1 MQPPTAI
8 YTSIITVIIMLRH
21 TASENISFR
30 IVLEYPRVDLG
41 EIAHI
46 VLLHCAAE
54 QTLPHFEP

>member
-1 MQPPTAI
+1 MQLQTAI
-8 YTSIITVIIMLRH
+8 YMSIITIIMLRH
-21 TASENISFR
+21 TASENISFK
-30 IVLEYPRVDLG
+30 IVLEYSGVGLG